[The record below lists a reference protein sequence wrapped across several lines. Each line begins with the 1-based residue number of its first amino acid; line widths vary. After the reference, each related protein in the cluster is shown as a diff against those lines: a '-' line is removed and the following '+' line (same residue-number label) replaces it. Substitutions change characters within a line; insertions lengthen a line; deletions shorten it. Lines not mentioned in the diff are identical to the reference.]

1 MYDKDFAI
9 KEFEKIEAVIENGPY
24 NDTWESLINYK
35 TPEWFKDAKFGI
47 FIHWG
52 VFTVPEWG
60 SEWYPRLM
68 YIKDSE
74 YYEHHIKTYGLHKDF
89 GYKDF
94 IPMFKAEK
102 FDPMEWV
109 KLFKE
114 AGAKYIVPVGEH
126 HDGFQMYE
134 SKLSKWNAFD
144 MGPKRD
150 ILGELKKAADSEGLY
165 MGTSSHRIEHRFFFG
180 HGKEFESDVKE
191 NCGRDDLYWPAVEL
205 KDDNYFD
212 PCAEPYPSEEFLQD
226 WLLRTCEMIDRFKPR
241 VLYFDW
247 WIQHIAARPY
257 VRKAAAYY
265 YNRAHE
271 WGIDAALIY
280 KYDTFAFGS
289 AIYDVERGQ
298 MKTAQPYYWQSDTS
312 CALNSWCYTVN
323 NQYRSAES
331 IVQTLAD
338 IVSKNGNLL
347 LNVGPRA
354 NGEVC
359 EEEKSIL
366 RSVGKWLSSNG
377 EAIYGSR
384 PWRVYGEGPTQIND
398 GGFSEKAEYDFTP
411 QDIRYLVNGQYLYA
425 IVLCPSKDGKYH
437 LKELGGEHK
446 DPKVNG
452 RFHGV
457 VDSIE
462 LMGFPDSRIRYGF
475 DDSALNIYSEKAKI
489 DNTKMPIVFRIKL
502 K

>member
-1 MYDKDFAI
+1 
-9 KEFEKIEAVIENGPY
+9 
-24 NDTWESLINYK
+24 
-35 TPEWFKDAKFGI
+35 
-47 FIHWG
+47 
-52 VFTVPEWG
+52 
-60 SEWYPRLM
+60 
-68 YIKDSE
+68 
-74 YYEHHIKTYGLHKDF
+74 
-89 GYKDF
+89 
-94 IPMFKAEK
+94 
-102 FDPMEWV
+102 
-109 KLFKE
+109 
-114 AGAKYIVPVGEH
+114 
-126 HDGFQMYE
+126 
-134 SKLSKWNAFD
+134 
-144 MGPKRD
+144 
-150 ILGELKKAADSEGLY
+150 
-165 MGTSSHRIEHRFFFG
+165 
-180 HGKEFESDVKE
+180 
-191 NCGRDDLYWPAVEL
+191 
-205 KDDNYFD
+205 
-212 PCAEPYPSEEFLQD
+212 
-226 WLLRTCEMIDRFKPR
+226 
-241 VLYFDW
+241 
-247 WIQHIAARPY
+247 
-257 VRKAAAYY
+257 
-265 YNRAHE
+265 
-271 WGIDAALIY
+271 
-280 KYDTFAFGS
+280 
-289 AIYDVERGQ
+289 

-354 NGEVC
+354 NGEIC

-366 RSVGKWLSSNG
+366 RSVGKWLSLNG

-446 DPKVNG
+446 DPKVNS

-462 LMGFPDSRIRYGF
+462 LMGVPDSRIRYGF